1 MLGISG
7 DKLKKMNLICNN
19 IQSVLVL
26 KLQICSNRIDILG
39 DNLSIMQISHLLMPS
54 SWWETPKHHV
64 STGNYIQLNWTV
76 EKFTKYTHKHTSQ
89 TSHYTFRVMTQCEPH
104 SCPSVV
110 TTFYWIPDHLLLPC
124 HPMTLSSTIN
134 SKALPMYS
142 AMFIVIF
149 MYCCS
154 ISMYSLTI

>member
-7 DKLKKMNLICNN
+7 DKLKKKMNLICNN

-26 KLQICSNRIDILG
+26 KLQICSNRLDILG

-76 EKFTKYTHKHTSQ
+76 EEFTEHTQAHISNF
-89 TSHYTFRVMTQCEPH
+89 SLRFPSCDSMWATFMPICCHHFPLNSRSPPSTMSSYDSEFH
-104 SCPSVV
+104 NKLRSCTNVLCHV
-110 TTFYWIPDHLLLPC
+110 YCNIYVLL
-124 HPMTLSSTIN
+124 
-134 SKALPMYS
+134 
-142 AMFIVIF
+142 
-149 MYCCS
+149 
-154 ISMYSLTI
+154 